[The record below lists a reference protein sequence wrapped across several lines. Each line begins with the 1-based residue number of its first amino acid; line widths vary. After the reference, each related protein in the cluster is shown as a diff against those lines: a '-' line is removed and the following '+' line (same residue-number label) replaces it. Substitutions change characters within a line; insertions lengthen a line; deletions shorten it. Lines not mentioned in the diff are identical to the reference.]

1 MIENRTPTPATP
13 PPATAANELGGPP
26 VNAFE
31 AFARLYPNPI
41 LQITPAGDACFHNEA
56 AARLLA
62 DSGLGRIE
70 QLLPGNYH
78 QVVKECLAEPGY
90 RARLESVISK
100 HTLIWWF
107 FSNPDGRFVYCNAED
122 ITQRV
127 LLETQLRQAQKME
140 SIGQLAGGVAH
151 DFNNILTV
159 IQGHAELLRL
169 NEGLPPDLFESATQI
184 QRAAQR
190 AADLTRQ
197 LLMFSRK
204 QVVYPRDLDPNE
216 VITNMA
222 KMLTRLLGENIQ
234 LELGLQPASR
244 IVADEGMLEQVLM
257 NLAVNARDAMPQGG
271 QIRIQTEPV
280 QITDPA
286 DAESRAGDFVLLS
299 VADTGCGM
307 SPEILHRIFE
317 PFFTTKEVGRGTGLG
332 LATVY
337 GIIKQHQGW
346 ITVDSQVG
354 VGSTFKIYLPSN
366 KSADVRKRPVEA
378 TLRQGRG
385 ETVLLAEDEAAVATL
400 AARILSRNGYEVII
414 ATDGVEALKHW
425 HSHQDKIALLFT
437 DMVMP
442 GGISG
447 RELASRLV
455 REKPALRVVYT
466 TGYSGEML
474 GVESGLRAGEN
485 FLQKPYT
492 SELLLKAIREM
503 LCQGKN

>member
-1 MIENRTPTPATP
+1 MIENSTTTPATP
-13 PPATAANELGGPP
+13 PPATAANELGGLP

-151 DFNNILTV
+151 DFNNIL
-159 IQGHAELLRL
+159 AAMLLHIDL
-169 NEGLPPDLFESATQI
+169 TSMMEGLNPEVIETFTQI
-184 QRAAQR
+184 KQAAERAAN
-190 AADLTRQ
+190 LTRQ
-197 LLMFSRK
+197 LLMFSRR
-204 QVVYPRDLDPNE
+204 QVVQTRDLDLNE
-216 VITNMA
+216 IIADIA
-222 KMLTRLLGENIQ
+222 KMLKRVMGENIE
-234 LELGLQPASR
+234 LELELKPLSKIA
-244 IVADEGMLEQVLM
+244 ADAGMLDQVLL
-257 NLAVNARDAMPQGG
+257 NLAINARDAMPQGG

-280 QITDPA
+280 QITNPA

-354 VGSTFKIYLPSN
+354 IGSTFKIYLPISR
-366 KSADVRKRPVEA
+366 SAAAVKAPIETA
-378 TLRQGRG
+378 QRQGRG
-385 ETVLLAEDEAAVATL
+385 ETVLLAEDESAVAEIVARTL
-400 AARILSRNGYEVII
+400 SLNGYKVIL
-414 ATDGVEALKHW
+414 ATDGVDALKQWQMH
-425 HSHQDKIALLFT
+425 HDKITLLLT

-447 RELASRLV
+447 RELASRLSQ
-455 REKPALRVVYT
+455 EKPALRVIYT
-466 TGYSGEML
+466 TGYSMEVL
-474 GVESGLRAGEN
+474 GMESGLRAGEN

-492 SELLLKAIREM
+492 LGLLLKTIQKM
-503 LCQGKN
+503 LDQN